1 MRYRILAAG
10 MISALAGSLA
20 AQAEPVTAEDFAKF
34 PSVSSV
40 SMSLEGDMLVGVI
53 ADPSK
58 DGDARA
64 AAYWDL
70 SGEIDTTKP
79 LVPSNITPSSGKT
92 KFYGASALKNK
103 KSLWFTVQPYIG
115 ALEGCGEGKTTGS
128 TKKYL

>member
-64 AAYWDL
+64 AAYWD
-70 SGEIDTTKP
+70 
-79 LVPSNITPSSGKT
+79 
-92 KFYGASALKNK
+92 
-103 KSLWFTVQPYIG
+103 
-115 ALEGCGEGKTTGS
+115 
-128 TKKYL
+128 